1 MMWLL
6 CVKVHLLPISRS
18 DSFSAVLSGRL
29 LIIFVLL
36 AHFLDIFST
45 HRFRVLPFTASP
57 SCCPFGFPFG
67 RPSRTERFTEYNIV
81 LFFRSVLQ
89 LHGTLP
95 AFQLSCSPGVVMKL
109 ASPNSGLLTQPSNE
123 RLAFFG
129 LTERVRLL
137 FSFNL

>member
-1 MMWLL
+1 MG
-6 CVKVHLLPISRS
+6 S
-18 DSFSAVLSGRL
+18 DDGFAWKKFLKASGYGYHGRL
-29 LIIFVLL
+29 LIIFVLP
-36 AHFLDIFST
+36 AHFLDKFAT
-45 HRFRVLPFTASP
+45 HRFRILPFTASP

-67 RPSRTERFTEYNIV
+67 RPSRTECCFTEYNLI

-89 LHGTLP
+89 LYGTLR
-95 AFQLSCSPGVVMKL
+95 AFQLSCSTEYDTKL
-109 ASPNSGLLTQPSNE
+109 AHRLFPVPLTQPSNE